1 MLGYSREEVCER
13 DTNKLHFKKVR
24 EILRD
29 NDFYDKMSSFK
40 TQGTKN
46 NEFREY
52 ERLRFLKENM
62 AKYDEEGLES
72 YSMTMTKLF

>member
-13 DTNKLHFKKVR
+13 ETNKLHFKKVR

-29 NDFYDKMSSFK
+29 NEFYDKMSGFK
-40 TQGTKN
+40 IQGQKN
-46 NEFREY
+46 GEFREF

-62 AKYDEEGLES
+62 SKYDDEGLE
-72 YSMTMTKLF
+72 